1 MSQVTYDFSG
11 KVAIVTGAAM
21 GIGRA
26 SALGFARAGAA
37 VVIADV
43 DEAGG
48 RETVTLAEA
57 DGGRAIFVPTDVSS
71 EESVAAMVATTI
83 AEFGRLDYAHNNAGV
98 AGDRHDVADL
108 PTAEWD
114 RVQGVMLRGVY
125 LCMKH
130 EIPHML
136 AEGGSV
142 VNTASGAGLVAYPG
156 QAPYVSSK
164 HGVIGLTKTAA
175 LEYGRQGVRVNAVCP
190 GTVLTPMVEKVI
202 ARGLERALIALHPI
216 GRIGTAD
223 EVANAVLWLCSDDAS
238 FVIGHSL
245 SVDGGYVVP

>member
-1 MSQVTYDFSG
+1 
-11 KVAIVTGAAM
+11 M

-71 EESVAAMVATTI
+71 EESVTAMVATTI

-98 AGDRHDVADL
+98 AGDQHDVADL